1 MVKKHLKKTVFHVDD
16 EPGLRRLVPVLFE
29 KLGCNLVF
37 YESAEACLN
46 AITKYCRCDLIV
58 TDVVLSDMDGISFL
72 NKIRQIRPM
81 MPVLFLTYFGTISTA
96 VEAMKHGAIDF
107 IKIEKPIDTSC
118 LSSAIHKTLMR
129 SSFFS
134 AEDEP
139 SLTAMEARI
148 LQMVADGKSN
158 SEIAYL
164 SGCSVR
170 TVECH
175 RNRVM
180 HKLRVNNM
188 ASLVKK
194 AICMKLTSVIGTIE
208 ATSSVKKDS
217 SAENVV

>member
-1 MVKKHLKKTVFHVDD
+1 MGKNHLKKTVFHVDD
-16 EPGLRRLVPVLFE
+16 EPGLRRLVPALFE
-29 KLGCNLVF
+29 NLGCNLIF
-37 YESAEACLN
+37 YETAGACLN
-46 AITKYCRCDLIV
+46 AITKNCRCDLIV
-58 TDVVLSDMDGISFL
+58 TDVVLSDMDGITFL

-81 MPVLFLTYFGTISTA
+81 MPVLFLTYFGTISIA

-134 AEDEP
+134 AENEP

-164 SGCSVR
+164 FGCSVR

-180 HKLRVNNM
+180 HKLRVNNT

-194 AICMKLTSVIGTIE
+194 AIYMKLTSVIGTGE
-208 ATSSVKKDS
+208 GPSSLQRDF
-217 SAENVV
+217 SAENFV